1 MSHIGAQLSSLSD
14 AKLARAALISS
25 DSTFVAQV
33 KQLLTGP
40 DRPVS
45 LDLELHVPLHQFG
58 EHQIQA
64 LRALAPELIILDLE
78 DSKDLGLQLAQYLVE
93 LNPAQLFIATGPV
106 LSSEQLMLAMRAG
119 VSDYLP
125 KPVAPEELRAAA
137 NRIAQKFRKQDGEKQ
152 RQPGRILPFLSLKGG
167 GGSTTLATNLAIL
180 IHRTTRSKTLL
191 VDLDLELGESALV
204 LGVQPRY
211 NFVDFAEN
219 FRRMDASLL
228 ASYIE
233 HHPSGVHLLSAPLQP
248 EKAESV
254 TPEQIR
260 RILAFLR
267 QHYDYIIVDTPRSFA
282 PSTLAIFEQAD
293 LVFIVG
299 TADLPSL
306 RNIQR
311 GIPML
316 KRALTKGEDQVR
328 LIINR
333 YDPND
338 AISVA
343 DVEKSLGLKVF
354 WKISN
359 DYEAVMGSV
368 NAGKPIVLNGGSPYT
383 RDLKGLAAQVT
394 GVPEEAT
401 PRSRLAQALVAPF
414 KGLAGRIAKPK
425 EGGR

>member
-1 MSHIGAQLSSLSD
+1 MSD
-14 AKLARAALISS
+14 AQLARAALISS

-45 LDLELHVPLHQFG
+45 LDLELSVPLYQFG

-64 LRALAPELIILDLE
+64 LRGVAPELIILDLE
-78 DSKDLGLQLAQYLVE
+78 ESPDLGLQLAQYLVE
-93 LNPAQLFIATGPV
+93 LNPAQLFLATGPV
-106 LSSEQLMLAMRAG
+106 LSSDQLMLAMRAG

-125 KPVAPEELRAAA
+125 KPVAPEDLRAAA
-137 NRIAQKFRKQDGEKQ
+137 NRCAHKLRKQDGEKQ
-152 RQPGRILPFLSLKGG
+152 RQPGRILSFFSPKGG

-191 VDLDLELGESALV
+191 VDLDLELGDSALM
-204 LGVQPRY
+204 LGVQPRF

-233 HHPSGVHLLSAPLQP
+233 HHPSGVHLLSAPFQP

-254 TPEQIR
+254 TADQIR

-267 QHYDYIIVDTPRSFA
+267 QHYEYILVDTPRSFA

-293 LVFIVG
+293 LVFMVSS
-299 TADLPSL
+299 ADLPSL

-311 GIPML
+311 GIPLL
-316 KRALTKGEDQVR
+316 KRILTKGEDQVR

-343 DVEKSLGLKVF
+343 DVEKSLGLKVY
-354 WKISN
+354 WKLSN

-383 RDLKGLAAQVT
+383 RDLKGLAAAVT
-394 GVPEEAT
+394 GVREDAA
-401 PRSRLAQALVAPF
+401 PRSRLAQALAAPF
-414 KGLAGRIAKPK
+414 KGLTGRIAKRR
-425 EGGR
+425 EGGK